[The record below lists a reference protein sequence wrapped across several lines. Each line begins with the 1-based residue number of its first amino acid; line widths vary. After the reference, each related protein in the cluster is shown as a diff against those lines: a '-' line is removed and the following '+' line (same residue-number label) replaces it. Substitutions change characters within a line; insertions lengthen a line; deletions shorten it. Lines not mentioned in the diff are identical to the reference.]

1 MKRFWALCLT
11 MATLIIIDQLSK
23 GAIQTNLYYGQ
34 SIPVIDGFFSIAY
47 VKNTGAAF
55 GFGAGAHEFFRIGM
69 FLILPVFFCGWIFY
83 MLIKTLKNPFYLSLA
98 YALILAGAIGNLID
112 RFSLGYVV
120 DFLLFYW
127 KDEANHFPAF
137 NVADSCIT
145 VAAGLLIIDFF
156 AQLRAKKAA
165 EQAGEHASNPLP
177 KP

>member
-1 MKRFWALCLT
+1 MARFWSLCLM
-11 MATLIIIDQLSK
+11 MATLILVDQFSK

-55 GFGAGAHEFFRIGM
+55 GFGAGAHEMFRIIM
-69 FLILPVFFCGWIFY
+69 FLVLPVIFCGWIFY
-83 MLIKTLKNPFYLSLA
+83 MLIKTIKSPLYLSVA

-127 KDEANHFPAF
+127 KDESNHFPAF

-145 VAAGLLIIDFF
+145 IAAGLLIIDFF
-156 AQLRAKKAA
+156 VQLKAKKAGT
-165 EQAGEHASNPLP
+165 ETGDHASNPVS
-177 KP
+177 KS

>member
-1 MKRFWALCLT
+1 MTRFWSLCLV

-55 GFGAGAHEFFRIGM
+55 GIGAGAHEMIRILL
-69 FLILPVFFCGWIFY
+69 FLVLPVIFCGWIFV

-127 KDEANHFPAF
+127 KDESNHFPAF

-156 AQLRAKKAA
+156 VQLKAKKASD
-165 EQAGEHASNPLP
+165 QTGEHASSPLP